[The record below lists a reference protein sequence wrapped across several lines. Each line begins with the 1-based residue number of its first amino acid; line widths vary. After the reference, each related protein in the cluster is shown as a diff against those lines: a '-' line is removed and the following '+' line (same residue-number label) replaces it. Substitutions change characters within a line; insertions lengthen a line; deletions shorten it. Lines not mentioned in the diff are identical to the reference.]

1 MDFGE
6 NAPTGYY
13 LSQSTG
19 LDLINKSRSPEPYG
33 SLEQSSQAAF
43 EKFSEV
49 MKKIEGHF
57 KNVQKIDFTVENNEL
72 WILQTQDTRINSRAL
87 FKVLVDIVN
96 DSVMSKEESI
106 ERLSFADIE

>member
-1 MDFGE
+1 
-6 NAPTGYY
+6 
-13 LSQSTG
+13 
-19 LDLINKSRSPEPYG
+19 
-33 SLEQSSQAAF
+33 
-43 EKFSEV
+43 

-87 FKVLVDIVN
+87 FKVLVDMVN